1 MREIN
6 VVATLTPGFLCGCCC
21 CAETYEAVARVQF
34 GQFDDSKGGA
44 VETRRARTFVA
55 QVQELFGV
63 GGSEPEPM
71 GLMAWSQELDGR
83 PQSIPYVDILSMKE
97 SDDIRDV
104 EHPSAKACMAELE
117 PIVAKLG
124 ALVAGSRGDVWS
136 AEGAE
141 GLEQPPGARNADFA
155 GLDTVQEHSCT
166 IPASLELS
174 PGEAILGSTSER
186 YELECYERAI
196 VGFGAFALFLSLIL
210 FIVASESDDAGGPAG
225 GGVIFLGLGL
235 ACCPYYWFL
244 SPSLSQNQNL
254 TFFENRFYIIRPKLM
269 YKTGILLT
277 TKRVVVSAVVRDDSC
292 FSIFLPESMN
302 CCCPTTKGV
311 LTRSLFPADVRA
323 GYVKRSRAWLQG
335 AILTDCGVI
344 ELNFYQ
350 CDARAEEGGET
361 AITGDVLLLRVSSPW
376 VLPRASPARSLAH
389 QNA

>member
-63 GGSEPEPM
+63 GGSEWGSESEPM
-71 GLMAWSQELDGR
+71 GFMAWSQQLDGR

-210 FIVASESDDAGGPAG
+210 FIVASESDDAGGPVG

-254 TFFENRFYIIRPKLM
+254 TLLKLGS
-269 YKTGILLT
+269 TSFG
-277 TKRVVVSAVVRDDSC
+277 
-292 FSIFLPESMN
+292 
-302 CCCPTTKGV
+302 
-311 LTRSLFPADVRA
+311 RS
-323 GYVKRSRAWLQG
+323 
-335 AILTDCGVI
+335 
-344 ELNFYQ
+344 
-350 CDARAEEGGET
+350 
-361 AITGDVLLLRVSSPW
+361 
-376 VLPRASPARSLAH
+376 
-389 QNA
+389 